1 MPRVQDAQIVLA
13 PEDFRRRFF
22 LLILLTWTIPPVFG
36 LGFILYLGIL
46 TPAQML
52 ALMTHPLEPL
62 FIFGWLI
69 FALGYFTR
77 YVRPFVT
84 YLANPGTVVETGI
97 LHRLRRFPLHYW
109 GWFLLYLLMAPTS
122 VLIGAEMSSGHVAT
136 PLDWFR
142 IHLVAL
148 IVSIIV
154 GLPIFFL
161 TLDLFGRALGG
172 LSLRR
177 PVVTIKTK
185 VFLIGA
191 LVPLLID
198 TILVQYYWTRTGF
211 FTLET
216 FFVWL
221 SLELLAIGGSLIFV
235 RSFGQSLRPLEGAI
249 GTERPEPDPASHLT
263 PCSTDEL
270 GVLTDGY
277 RHLLNE
283 LRVRSEILDVAN
295 RVLRCAG
302 ESRALPDLLDAVVE
316 VAQEV
321 LPGDMVFL
329 ILKDPARDELVGVSQ
344 TGAKYRA
351 EGHFRLSLDEVSMA
365 VNVFQQKAMLAIDDV
380 ARDPRV
386 SPRMRAAFK
395 VVSAIGTPL
404 LQDGEPIGVLMS
416 ISREHPVHYTRWDQ
430 MLLESL
436 AREAAMA
443 IHATR
448 LREERNR
455 LEQRQ
460 QAQHQ
465 ALLTLSRAQAAAE
478 EDPAAVLAETTETV
492 ARAMAV
498 ARVGIWLF
506 NENRDV
512 LICQDLFEAG
522 SDRHGTGLVLKASEY
537 PDYFRALDENRVI
550 AASDAHQAP
559 ETRAFF
565 ARYLS
570 PNGIGAM
577 LDAPLRRGSR
587 VSGVLCIEHVGGPRK
602 WELDEQNFAASVAD
616 MTSLVLELWDHRQ
629 TTEALRRHQELLEER
644 VAERTE
650 QLLHDL
656 RSPLRAI
663 DGFSHALLEEYGDR
677 LDATGVDYLER
688 VRKAA
693 QRMGNLID
701 ALLKLSRLTRSEL
714 HWQQVD
720 LSALAGEIAGELAR
734 REPERDVHWHIEP
747 GLHAEGDPGL
757 LRALLENLLGNAWKY
772 TGQTPSPEIR
782 LTREDHEGLTAFCVS
797 DNGAGFDMAHATKL
811 FAPFHRLH
819 SDAEFPGSGIGLA
832 TADRI
837 VRRHGGRIWAQATP
851 GEGAKFCFT
860 LGRAETGKRDPAE
873 D

>member
-191 LVPLLID
+191 LVP
-198 TILVQYYWTRTGF
+198 
-211 FTLET
+211 
-216 FFVWL
+216 WL

-316 VAQEV
+316 VAQ
-321 LPGDMVFL
+321 D
-329 ILKDPARDELVGVSQ
+329 S
-344 TGAKYRA
+344 
-351 EGHFRLSLDEVSMA
+351 
-365 VNVFQQKAMLAIDDV
+365 
-380 ARDPRV
+380 
-386 SPRMRAAFK
+386 
-395 VVSAIGTPL
+395 
-404 LQDGEPIGVLMS
+404 
-416 ISREHPVHYTRWDQ
+416 
-430 MLLESL
+430 
-436 AREAAMA
+436 
-443 IHATR
+443 
-448 LREERNR
+448 
-455 LEQRQ
+455 
-460 QAQHQ
+460 
-465 ALLTLSRAQAAAE
+465 
-478 EDPAAVLAETTETV
+478 
-492 ARAMAV
+492 
-498 ARVGIWLF
+498 
-506 NENRDV
+506 
-512 LICQDLFEAG
+512 
-522 SDRHGTGLVLKASEY
+522 
-537 PDYFRALDENRVI
+537 
-550 AASDAHQAP
+550 
-559 ETRAFF
+559 
-565 ARYLS
+565 
-570 PNGIGAM
+570 
-577 LDAPLRRGSR
+577 
-587 VSGVLCIEHVGGPRK
+587 
-602 WELDEQNFAASVAD
+602 
-616 MTSLVLELWDHRQ
+616 
-629 TTEALRRHQELLEER
+629 
-644 VAERTE
+644 
-650 QLLHDL
+650 
-656 RSPLRAI
+656 
-663 DGFSHALLEEYGDR
+663 
-677 LDATGVDYLER
+677 
-688 VRKAA
+688 
-693 QRMGNLID
+693 
-701 ALLKLSRLTRSEL
+701 
-714 HWQQVD
+714 
-720 LSALAGEIAGELAR
+720 
-734 REPERDVHWHIEP
+734 
-747 GLHAEGDPGL
+747 
-757 LRALLENLLGNAWKY
+757 
-772 TGQTPSPEIR
+772 
-782 LTREDHEGLTAFCVS
+782 
-797 DNGAGFDMAHATKL
+797 
-811 FAPFHRLH
+811 
-819 SDAEFPGSGIGLA
+819 
-832 TADRI
+832 
-837 VRRHGGRIWAQATP
+837 
-851 GEGAKFCFT
+851 
-860 LGRAETGKRDPAE
+860 
-873 D
+873 